1 MTVAVF
7 LLLLSIAAIGIA
19 FAAEPVRRG
28 LPTALFASAAV
39 ATVLAALGASEV
51 MPDGERRPVDGAK
64 LVGLLL
70 GAPEFQNQ

>member
-1 MTVAVF
+1 MAGAPEEVVDRTAR
-7 LLLLSIAAIGIA
+7 AILHRPLGD
-19 FAAEPVRRG
+19 ETR
-28 LPTALFASAAV
+28 

>member
-1 MTVAVF
+1 
-7 LLLLSIAAIGIA
+7 
-19 FAAEPVRRG
+19 
-28 LPTALFASAAV
+28 
-39 ATVLAALGASEV
+39 VLAALGASEV